1 MKNIVANLA
10 GGIVFL
16 ATLLVG
22 VLIFESIGIEMQSLI
37 GALYVIFI
45 MLPAF
50 KFTRDF
56 VKKRKS

>member
-1 MKNIVANLA
+1 MKNIIANLI

-16 ATLLVG
+16 ALLFVG
-22 VLIFESIGIEMQSLI
+22 VLIFESIGIEMKSLI
-37 GALYVIFI
+37 GGLYIIFI

-56 VKKRKS
+56 VNKKKS

>member
-1 MKNIVANLA
+1 MKNIIANLA
-10 GGIVFL
+10 GGTVFL
-16 ATLLVG
+16 ATLFLG